1 MFLPLGTQICAQ
13 TKISQERHEAKE
25 ERLRVMAMAVPW
37 LGRRQS
43 KKKSKHARRFE
54 DGSKTGAQ
62 FDHVAKNLWVGE
74 LQDTV

>member
-43 KKKSKHARRFE
+43 KKNQNTHGDLR
-54 DGSKTGAQ
+54 TGQ
-62 FDHVAKNLWVGE
+62 KLE
-74 LQDTV
+74 PSSTM